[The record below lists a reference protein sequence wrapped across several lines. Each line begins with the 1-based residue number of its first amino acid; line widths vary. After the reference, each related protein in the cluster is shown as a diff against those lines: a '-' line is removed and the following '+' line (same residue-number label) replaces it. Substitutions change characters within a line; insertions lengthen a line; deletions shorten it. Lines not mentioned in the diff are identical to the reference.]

1 MPASAVG
8 HTQRA
13 HALYLAGRRDE
24 AREAAQRA
32 LALDPGSVT
41 AAQVAVA
48 GDDGPRAAL
57 ARAIALAG
65 ELPRAWAVWR
75 VAGDLALAEDDPD
88 AAVEHFERAIDGGA
102 DDTTIGAILGELGQR
117 ERIDD
122 VCRLADGVPR
132 LATRDP
138 GLRWNAA
145 SALRAGRPPR
155 RGAHRLRVDRPRR
168 RASPTTCGRRPASA
182 RRRSGAAARRPE
194 RAAARLYTAAQ
205 VITA

>member
-24 AREAAQRA
+24 ARAAAQRA
-32 LALDPGSVT
+32 LQLDPGSVT

-75 VAGDLALAEDDPD
+75 VAGDLALAEDDPE
-88 AAVEHFERAIDGGA
+88 AAVEHFERAIEGGA

-117 ERIDD
+117 GRIDD
-122 VCRLADGVPR
+122 VCRLADGIPR

-145 SALRAGRPPR
+145 SALEQAGRHDEAR
-155 RGAHRLRVDRPRR
+155 IVFASIAHDARIPDDLRQA
-168 RASPTTCGRRPASA
+168 ASQ
-182 RRRSGAAARRPE
+182 
-194 RAAARLYTAAQ
+194 RAASLGRGGGAS
-205 VITA
+205 

>member
-1 MPASAVG
+1 MERVPASAVG

-32 LALDPGSVT
+32 LSLDPGSVT

-75 VAGDLALAEDDPD
+75 VAGDLALADDDPD

-102 DDTTIGAILGELGQR
+102 DDTTIGAHPRRARPARAHRRRLPPGRRHPAPGDARPRPALERRVGLEQAGRHAEARIVFASIAHDARIPDDLRQAASQRAAMLGQ
-117 ERIDD
+117 
-122 VCRLADGVPR
+122 G
-132 LATRDP
+132 
-138 GLRWNAA
+138 G
-145 SALRAGRPPR
+145 AG
-155 RGAHRLRVDRPRR
+155 
-168 RASPTTCGRRPASA
+168 S
-182 RRRSGAAARRPE
+182 
-194 RAAARLYTAAQ
+194 
-205 VITA
+205 